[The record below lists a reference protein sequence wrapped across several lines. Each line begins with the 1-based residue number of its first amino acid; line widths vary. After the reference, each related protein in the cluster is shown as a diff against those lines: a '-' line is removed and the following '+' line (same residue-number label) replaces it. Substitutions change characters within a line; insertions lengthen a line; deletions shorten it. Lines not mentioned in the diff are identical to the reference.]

1 MQKMTKEELTEF
13 VNKVSGEVS
22 GVYTD
27 VSNTGNV
34 NMDAVNMLARN
45 MVQIQRN
52 CMTILVETLYR
63 LMEMGKM

>member
-52 CMTILVETLYR
+52 CMNILVETLYR

>member
-1 MQKMTKEELTEF
+1 MTKEELTEL
-13 VNKVSGEVS
+13 VNKVSDEVS

-52 CMTILVETLYR
+52 CMNILVETLYR
-63 LMEMGKM
+63 LMDMGKM

>member
-1 MQKMTKEELTEF
+1 MTKEELTEF

-52 CMTILVETLYR
+52 CMNILVETLYR

>member
-1 MQKMTKEELTEF
+1 MTKEELTEL
-13 VNKVSGEVS
+13 VNKVSDEVS

-52 CMTILVETLYR
+52 CMNILVETLYR
-63 LMEMGKM
+63 LMEMAL

>member
-1 MQKMTKEELTEF
+1 MTKEELTEL
-13 VNKVSGEVS
+13 VNKVSDEVS

-52 CMTILVETLYR
+52 CMNILVETLYR
-63 LMEMGKM
+63 LMELGKRG

>member
-1 MQKMTKEELTEF
+1 MTKEELTEL
-13 VNKVSGEVS
+13 VNKVSDEVS

-52 CMTILVETLYR
+52 CMNILVETLYR